1 MTRARRT
8 TLISFVIAAI
18 ALAGIS
24 CGGAPEVPAAADGSI
39 ETVSLTI
46 EGMT

>member
-1 MTRARRT
+1 MTRIRRT
-8 TLISFVIAAI
+8 TLNSFVIIAM

-24 CGGAPEVPAAADGSI
+24 CGGAPEVPAAADPSI
-39 ETVSLTI
+39 ETVSLKI

>member
-1 MTRARRT
+1 MMRTRRT
-8 TLISFVIAAI
+8 TLISFVITAI

-24 CGGAPEVPAAADGSI
+24 CGRAPEVPAAADVSI
-39 ETVSLTI
+39 ETVSLKI

>member
-1 MTRARRT
+1 MTRTRRT
-8 TLISFVIAAI
+8 TLISSVIAAI

-24 CGGAPEVPAAADGSI
+24 CGAPEVPSAADGSI
-39 ETVSLTI
+39 ETVSLKI